1 MDVELWIG
9 GLLTAL
15 AIGLIV
21 GLERGWQARAA
32 REGDRVA
39 GLRTFGLLGLA
50 GGVTGLLAIQFGGSV
65 LGFGLLTVAGLLS
78 AAHWRSV
85 DLDHDVGI
93 TTVVAGVLTFLL
105 GALAAYG
112 EREAAAASA
121 VVMALLL
128 ALKPSLHALLARID
142 ERDFWAVLRLLL
154 ISVVILPVL
163 PDQGYGPY
171 GALNPFRIWLL
182 VVLISALSFAG
193 YVAMKALGP
202 GRGIALTALTG
213 GLVSSTA
220 ATLSFA
226 RMARRTP
233 SLRRPLAAGIAIA
246 NLVMV
251 ARILVVGGLVAPALA
266 LPLAVVTLP
275 ALLLGGLAALVIAAR
290 PVTAPPEGTD
300 PPNPLELRVALLF
313 AVMLAVTQLLVSAAE
328 DWLGAGG
335 VVGVAL
341 LAGLLDVDAMTVT
354 LANAAAAGMDLPLA
368 TAAIA
373 LTALANTVSKSVML
387 GVVGGPGLA
396 RHALPVMGA
405 IVLGGGIGVAAV
417 LLLPVLT
424 G

>member
-1 MDVELWIG
+1 MELETWIG
-9 GLLTAL
+9 GLVTAL

-39 GLRTFGLLGLA
+39 GLRTFGLLGL
-50 GGVTGLLAIQFGGSV
+50 GGGITGLLAIHLGGSL
-65 LGFGLLTVAGLLS
+65 LGFGLLAVAGLL
-78 AAHWRSV
+78 AAGHWRSV

-121 VVMALLL
+121 VVVALLL
-128 ALKPSLHALLARID
+128 ALKPSLHALLTRID

-154 ISVVILPVL
+154 ISVVVLPVL
-163 PDQGYGPY
+163 PDQDFGPY

-226 RMARRTP
+226 RMAKRTP
-233 SLRRPLAAGIAIA
+233 ALRRPLAAGITIA

-251 ARILVVGGLVAPALA
+251 VRILVVGSLLAPVLA
-266 LPLAVVTLP
+266 LPLAVLALP
-275 ALLLGGLAALVIAAR
+275 ALLLGGLAALAIGRRRAS
-290 PVTAPPEGTD
+290 PPPDGAD
-300 PPNPLELRVALLF
+300 LANPLALRVALLF
-313 AVMLAVTQLLVSAAE
+313 ALLLAATQLLVSAAE

-335 VVGVAL
+335 VVGAAL

-354 LANAAAAGMDLPLA
+354 LANAATGGMDLPLA

-373 LTALANTVSKSVML
+373 LTALANTASKSVML
-387 GVVGGPGLA
+387 GAVGGIGLA
-396 RHALPVMGA
+396 RYALPVMGA
-405 IVLGGGIGVAAV
+405 IVLGGAIGLALV
-417 LLLPVLT
+417 LFLPVPPV
-424 G
+424 